1 VTRRKGRTLSR
12 CFVSRVSEASGA
24 VLIEFALSLPLL
36 LLLIVGIFDF
46 GFLFQ
51 KYQVLTN
58 AAREGAR
65 MAVLTGYSAA
75 DVENRVAA
83 YLAAGGATGTP
94 TTAVVD
100 DLITPG
106 SGAPF
111 TAKKVT
117 VTLDHTYLYLA
128 PIASLFGGTFGTV
141 TLKATSEM
149 RVEVAAGG
157 P

>member
-1 VTRRKGRTLSR
+1 MMMSPRIS
-12 CFVSRVSEASGA
+12 VSRVSEAHGA

-36 LLLIVGIFDF
+36 LLLVVGIVDF

-51 KYQVLTN
+51 KYQVVTN

-65 MAVLTGYSAA
+65 MAVLTGYSTT
-75 DVENRVAA
+75 DIQNRVAA

-94 TTAVVD
+94 TTTIVD

-117 VTLDHTYLYLA
+117 VALNHTFTYLG
-128 PIASLFGGTFGTV
+128 PIATLFGGTFGTV
-141 TLKATSEM
+141 TLTATSEM
-149 RVEVAAGG
+149 RTEVAAGAG
-157 P
+157 